1 MQASEPNADEIDV
14 PAAVDLHR
22 DLQACTLGTYT
33 GCTTAGAAG
42 NAQCKHRFW
51 YMFSCWKCRIVST
64 KFLNGCAT
72 QTFANTVHYF

>member
-14 PAAVDLHR
+14 PVAVDLHR

-42 NAQCKHRFW
+42 TASILAGNAMQA
-51 YMFSCWKCRIVST
+51 S
-64 KFLNGCAT
+64 FL
-72 QTFANTVHYF
+72 VHVFVLEMPHCFNIF